1 MYARI
6 QKVLS
11 EVVQLWQRF
20 IVFCLFLE
28 GREDRDTTKFA
39 RQRNAI

>member
-1 MYARI
+1 MHARI

-20 IVFCLFLE
+20 IVFLFVLE
-28 GREDRDTTKFA
+28 GRENPDTTELA